1 MTDKKEKSV
10 RRSPLL
16 MQLVKIAFF
25 LLVGVMLIVQ
35 PWLRGVAWLGW
46 LILIFA
52 ALVCAAALMRL
63 NNARK
68 MQKQLIAE
76 FDCGD
81 AVYAKGLRIG
91 GALYDFSTFG
101 AQIDAADFDG
111 EHLRFRYS
119 FYARR
124 GGRSTED
131 VAIPVKAEEAD
142 KAQAVLATLAL
153 PVLTDAPAAA
163 ELPVETGDEA
173 AEQE

>member
-1 MTDKKEKSV
+1 MTDKETGSV

-16 MQLVKIAFF
+16 MQTIKIVFF

-35 PWLRGVAWLGW
+35 PWLRAVAWLGW

-63 NNARK
+63 HNARK
-68 MQKQLIAE
+68 MQKHLIAE

-81 AVYAKGLRIG
+81 AVYKQGLRID

-101 AQIDAADFDG
+101 AQIDAAAFDG
-111 EHLRFRYS
+111 ARLRFRYS

-124 GGRSTED
+124 GGRTGEEVS
-131 VAIPVKAEEAD
+131 IPVDASEAD
-142 KAQAVLATLAL
+142 KAQLVLETLAL
-153 PVLTDAPAAA
+153 PALTDEPAPA
-163 ELPVETGDEA
+163 EA
-173 AEQE
+173 PKQE